1 MKIDLHV
8 HVRKVSN
15 CAKETPE
22 AMAKQALEKGLDGIV
37 ILDHNYQVS
46 REECDQIEKAVPGI
60 RVFGGIELGVFDE
73 HVVIIPTETIDFA
86 PEYRRYMDDVKFLKD
101 WVDRTGSLAILAH
114 PYRYHTSITF
124 DMNIFTPHA
133 VEVAGRH
140 VRKSDR
146 MQIRE
151 LAKKYDMGM
160 VSVSDAHKTRQ
171 LGGYCVNT
179 YYDIDNE
186 KELISCVKRGNYSL
200 MESRLESINL

>member
-22 AMAKQALEKGLDGIV
+22 AMAKAALEKGLEGIV
-37 ILDHNYQVS
+37 ILDHNYQIT
-46 REECDQIEKAVPGI
+46 REECDQVEKAVPGI
-60 RVFGGIELGVFDE
+60 MVFGGIELSVFDE

-86 PEYRRYMDDVKFLKD
+86 PEYKRYMDNIKFLQE
-101 WVDRTGSLAILAH
+101 WIDRTGSLAILAH

-124 DMNIFTPHA
+124 DMDIFTPHA

-146 MQIRE
+146 IPILQ
-151 LAKKYDMGM
+151 LAKDYGMGV

-171 LGGYCVNT
+171 LGNYCINT

-186 KELISCVKRGNYSL
+186 KELINCIKRGNYSL
-200 MESRLESINL
+200 MESRLEPVKL